1 MQIPPI
7 GCLASGLKVIRP
19 VSSIDTP
26 GTVPDAQ
33 YQELVEPTKLKL
45 VSELP
50 GHPCWSTDGHDAF
63 TPLTA
68 AVTNRRNFQFMLNV
82 CIYCLNG
89 SRFYY

>member
-1 MQIPPI
+1 MQIPAI
-7 GCLASGLKVIRP
+7 GFLPAGLKVIRP
-19 VSSIDTP
+19 LSSIYTP
-26 GTVPDAQ
+26 GTVPDSQ
-33 YQELVEPTKLKL
+33 YQELVEATKLKL
-45 VSELP
+45 VSELS

-82 CIYCLNG
+82 FIFCLNG